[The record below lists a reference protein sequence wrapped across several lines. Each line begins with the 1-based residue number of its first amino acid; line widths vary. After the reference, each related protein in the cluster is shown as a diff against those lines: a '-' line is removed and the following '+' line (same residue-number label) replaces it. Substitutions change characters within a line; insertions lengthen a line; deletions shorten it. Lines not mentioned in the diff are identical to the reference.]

1 MMRKVL
7 LALRTCILV
16 SSVLLAAS
24 LPHLAQAA
32 GVVGNGT
39 PASCTEAALVAALS
53 GGGDITFNCGGAA
66 TIPITSS
73 KDISQNTTLHGGGNI
88 TLDAGGTTRIFK
100 LRALTTLALRDI
112 TLDNAN
118 AGNQDG
124 GAIESS
130 GTLVLSNVTIQNSK
144 TNTGFCG
151 GAIATDTTGTTI
163 ISDSTFQQDTAGS
176 GGVICTSG
184 SLQITNSHFL
194 FNTAANTSTGFGGA
208 IYLFPAATMDF
219 RGGELN
225 GNSAVRGGA
234 IYLAG
239 NAQVNIHSPSQPVS
253 FAANVATDSGGAID
267 VDPSDTSG
275 YLKIDN
281 ANFTGNS
288 APQNTVGLGYGGAVS
303 YRGTSPMTITKS
315 YFSKNQGRFGG
326 AVFVGNGLN
335 GVNAYIIQTIF
346 DQNQSASLGGGLYTN
361 GDNTHLEISD
371 AIFTSNQS
379 AGGGGL
385 ARFNAHLSLLDSSFT
400 NNTATQF
407 GGGILVDAG
416 PTADVGGYVEIRDST
431 IAANTAP
438 QGGGLYNAAEVDLG
452 NITLV
457 DNTNGLFSSGSGVIS
472 RIYNTVLQN
481 PNSLNC
487 DGTGVV
493 PSSAGGNFST
503 DNSCSLNMSSDQQ
516 GIGLDPKL
524 GSLTNDGPN
533 TTYYEMPQA
542 GSPLINAA
550 VPPCTLTDQR
560 HATRP
565 DACDI
570 GAVEY
575 NGVLPLKEVTYIPFI
590 MR

>member
-1 MMRKVL
+1 MRKVL
-7 LALRTCILV
+7 LALRTCFLI
-16 SSVLLAAS
+16 SSVLLAAA
-24 LPHLAQAA
+24 LPNLAQAA

-39 PASCTEAALVAALS
+39 PGSCSEAALDAALF

-66 TIPITSS
+66 TITITSS
-73 KDISQNTTLHGGGNI
+73 KDISHDTTLLGGGNI
-88 TLDAGGTTRIFK
+88 TLNAGGTTRIFK
-100 LRALTTLALRDI
+100 LRALTTLTLSDI
-112 TLDNAN
+112 TLDNGN

-130 GTLVLSNVTIQNSK
+130 GTLVLSHVTIQNSK

-163 ISDSTFQQDTAGS
+163 ISNSTFQQDTAGA
-176 GGVICTSG
+176 GGVICTNG
-184 SLQITNSHFL
+184 TLNITDSHFL
-194 FNTAANTSTGFGGA
+194 FNTATNTTTGFGGA
-208 IYLFPAATMDF
+208 IYLFPGAKMDF
-219 RGGELN
+219 SGGEFN

-234 IYLAG
+234 IYIAG
-239 NAQVNIHSPSQPVS
+239 NAQVSLHSPGLPVS
-253 FAANVATDSGGAID
+253 LAANVVTDSGGAID
-267 VDPSDTSG
+267 VDPSDISG

-281 ANFTGNS
+281 ANFTGNL
-288 APQNTVGLGYGGAVS
+288 APQNTIALGYGGAIS
-303 YRGTSPMTITKS
+303 YRGASPMVITNTT
-315 YFSKNQGRFGG
+315 FSKNQGRFGG
-326 AVFVGNGLN
+326 AVFVGNGVN
-335 GVNAYIIQTIF
+335 GVNASISQAVF
-346 DQNQSASLGGGLYTN
+346 DQNQSTSLGGGLYAN

-379 AGGGGL
+379 AGGAGL
-385 ARFNAHLSLLDSSFT
+385 ARFNAHLSLSDSSFT
-400 NNTATQF
+400 NNTASQF

-503 DNSCSLNMSSDQQ
+503 DNSCSLIMSSDQQ

-533 TTYYEMPQA
+533 TTFYEMPQA

-575 NGVLPLKEVTYIPFI
+575 NGVLPLKDVTYIPFI